1 VPHPTAELLAAGDP
15 LTHRARMSALAGHAR
30 RLAATGDLPAV
41 LAELAQGDSH
51 QRFLGLTM
59 AVIVGDQATVRA
71 GFTDPDRRLRAVAV
85 TAYLRS
91 GWADPDEVAA
101 LLHDAPADLR
111 RTAYRT
117 LRAAR
122 RADLADA
129 LIDPVRARFGDGE
142 AAVLLPAC
150 GPETVAR
157 LLPPLSYAV
166 GGGTGL
172 ARRHPAVLLDFAQ
185 AQLAARSRAAR
196 DTWWSE
202 WGRAVLH
209 TAQQHPTR
217 VFDLLERYG
226 PTTRLPGE
234 LTAYGVLAG
243 ADPARTLRLLT
254 APARAGWLRRQ
265 QLPSGLLYRLRDAD
279 LTDLTP
285 LGVRLRGTDHA
296 FARLLA
302 ALAPARRGELYDAVT
317 ADVDTADVL
326 LSEQLLT
333 VLPRHWQHRE
343 ARRILGLDRVRASE
357 DSTLTYT
364 AFLPWAEAESAL
376 VAAARRADATARGT
390 GYALL
395 LAAAGRSGDPAAVA
409 AAVEQL
415 RRLRNDQ
422 DPVRA
427 RAFTALS
434 QVVGLLAPATV
445 PALTDVVTQAVAAR
459 DTSPASLTAIGGL
472 AGQVLRRHTAD
483 PALVGWAMQTFDKLY
498 DGRQLPFLGR
508 LDQVLRRGQEHDL
521 FARIAPWIEG
531 AAARDR
537 YEPLFAVA
545 WSLGLRAWR
554 LPHLQRLLRRAIHP
568 GVVSSVFRR
577 AVTLWLADPATRADR
592 VGEVLAVD
600 ASTVEIHEVWQAI
613 CTRRTDLLDEVFT
626 TPPGKRTGK
635 FLSAGARWVPGPA
648 HRVARWLPRH
658 QQAYAD
664 LLASIAADRSMAK
677 HHRVRAI
684 SCAAPV
690 PGAGWAVVARH
701 LDAADV
707 TLAEAALAALA
718 WTDRPDEALPMLLR
732 HVDDDRAR
740 VAVYAA
746 GRTARL
752 VAPST
757 LVATLT
763 DVALGAGKVTS
774 RKQALRLLARYG
786 PPEAF
791 DVVSAAYRRVDQH
804 PDVRAAAV
812 AAARQRPDVPASWT
826 ILAGAAG
833 TVGAAGTPGTA
844 GIADAAGVADGANV
858 ADSPTLSRAEVSA
871 LLDAPPSTI
880 AEPDRPRYAALV
892 VAATGNPDPE
902 AARLAWAALPA
913 WARWAPD
920 LTGLTVAALTDLDD
934 PYRWASAMRVVTRLL
949 DEPVA
954 AAAADGSPSAADGS
968 PAAVD
973 RSPLV
978 VAVDA
983 LARLDRSDDRP
994 GDPAGDRP
1002 ARRRLDRLV
1011 DAAVRWCRDA
1021 DPDTDR
1027 AAVRAAA
1034 RTLVGFA
1041 DLIPQAARL
1050 LTHLVPL
1057 AAPTAPPI
1065 VAELAALADLV
1076 ADRPVLAGRLAE
1088 TLTDQ
1093 VRRAEGSWDPAV
1105 LTAVVGA
1112 LAERGDLAAGL
1123 FAVALVRAG
1132 DRYGWSPPWRSP
1144 LHRLRRHPVPDVRSA
1159 ALDIAMASG

>member
-1 VPHPTAELLAAGDP
+1 MPNPTAELLAALDP
-15 LTHRARMSALAGHAR
+15 LTHHAGTSALAGHTR
-30 RLAATGDLPAV
+30 RLAAAGHLPAV
-41 LAELAQGDSH
+41 LAELARGDAY

-71 GFTDPDRRLRAVAV
+71 GFVDPDRRLWAVAV

-129 LIDPVRARFGDGE
+129 LIDPVRVRFGDTE

-157 LLPPLSYAV
+157 LLPDLSYAV
-166 GGGTGL
+166 VSGVAL
-172 ARRHPAVLLDFAQ
+172 ARRHPTVLLDFAQ

-217 VFDLLERYG
+217 VFDLLERYA
-226 PTTRLPGE
+226 PTTCLPGAT
-234 LTAYGVLAG
+234 TAYGVLAG

-265 QLPSGLLYRLRDAD
+265 QLPSGLLDRLRDAD
-279 LTDLTP
+279 LADLTP

-317 ADVDTADVL
+317 ADVDTADLL

-333 VLPRHWQHRE
+333 VLPHRWQHRE
-343 ARRILGLDRVRASE
+343 ARRVLGLDRVRASE
-357 DSTLTYT
+357 ESTLTYT

-376 VAAARRADATARGT
+376 VAAARRPDATARGT

-395 LAAAGRSGDPAAVA
+395 LAAAGRSGDPAAVV

-434 QVVGLLAPATV
+434 QVVGLLTPATV

-459 DTSPASLTAIGGL
+459 DTSSASLTALGGL

-483 PALVGWAMQTFDKLY
+483 PALVGWAMQTFETLY

-521 FARIAPWIEG
+521 FTRIAPWIEG

-545 WSLGLRAWR
+545 WSLGRRAWR
-554 LPHLQRLLRRAIHP
+554 LPHLQRLLRRAIRP

-658 QQAYAD
+658 QRAYAD

-718 WTDRPDEALPMLLR
+718 WTDRPDEALPVLLR

-791 DVVSAAYRRVDQH
+791 DVVTAAYQREDQH

-812 AAARQRPDVPASWT
+812 AAARQRPDVPASWA

-833 TVGAAGTPGTA
+833 VGRPDSA
-844 GIADAAGVADGANV
+844 ADGS
-858 ADSPTLSRAEVSA
+858 DSPVSSRAEVSA

-892 VAATGNPDPE
+892 VAATSNPDPE
-902 AARLAWAALPA
+902 AARLAWMALPA
-913 WARWAPD
+913 WARWAPE

-934 PYRWASAMRVVTRLL
+934 PHRWASAMRVVTRLL
-949 DEPVA
+949 DEPAA

-968 PAAVD
+968 PPAVD

-1027 AAVRAAA
+1027 TAVRAAA

-1057 AAPTAPPI
+1057 AAPTAPPV

-1093 VRRAEGSWDPAV
+1093 VRRAESSWDPAV
-1105 LTAVVGA
+1105 LTAVVGT

-1159 ALDIAMASG
+1159 ALDLAMASG

>member
-1 VPHPTAELLAAGDP
+1 MPHSTAELLAALDP
-15 LTHRARMSALAGHAR
+15 LTHHARMSALAGHAR

-41 LAELAQGDSH
+41 LADLTGGDAH

-71 GFTDPDRRLRAVAV
+71 GFSDPDRRLRAVAV

-111 RTAYRT
+111 RAAYRT

-150 GPETVAR
+150 GADTVAR
-157 LLPPLSYAV
+157 LLPELSYAV
-166 GGGTGL
+166 VNGAAL
-172 ARRHPAVLLDFAQ
+172 ARRHPTVLLDFAQ
-185 AQLAARSRAAR
+185 TQLAARSRAAR

-209 TAQQHPTR
+209 TAQRHPTR
-217 VFDLLERYG
+217 VFDLLERYA
-226 PTTRLPGE
+226 PTTSLPGAT
-234 LTAYGVLAG
+234 TAYGVLTG

-279 LTDLTP
+279 LTDLVP
-285 LGVRLRGTDHA
+285 LGVRLRGTDRA

-343 ARRILGLDRVRASE
+343 VRRILDLDRVRASE
-357 DSTLTYT
+357 DWTLTYT

-409 AAVEQL
+409 AVVEQL

-434 QVVGLLAPATV
+434 QVVGLLTPATV

-459 DTSPASLTAIGGL
+459 DTSSASLTAIGGL
-472 AGQVLRRHTAD
+472 AGQVLRRHAAD
-483 PALVGWAMQTFDKLY
+483 PALVGWAMQTFDTLY
-498 DGRQLPFLGR
+498 DGQQLPFLGR
-508 LDQVLRRGQEHDL
+508 LDQVLRRGQERDL
-521 FARIAPWIEG
+521 FDRIAPWIEG

-537 YEPLFAVA
+537 FEPLFAVA
-545 WSLGLRAWR
+545 WSLGRRAWR

-568 GVVSSVFRR
+568 GVVSAVFRR
-577 AVTLWLADPATRADR
+577 AVTLWLADPTTRADR

-600 ASTVEIHEVWQAI
+600 VSTVEIHEVWQAI

-690 PGAGWAVVARH
+690 PGAGWAVVARY

-718 WTDRPDEALPMLLR
+718 WTDRPDEALPVLLR

-757 LVATLT
+757 LVAMLT

-774 RKQALRLLARYG
+774 RKQALRLLARFG

-791 DVVSAAYRRVDQH
+791 DVVTAAYQRVDQH

-812 AAARQRPDVPASWT
+812 AAARQRPDVPASWA

-833 TVGAAGTPGTA
+833 VGRPDSAAP
-844 GIADAAGVADGANV
+844 
-858 ADSPTLSRAEVSA
+858 SRAEVSA

-892 VAATGNPDPE
+892 VAAASNPDPE

-913 WARWAPD
+913 WARWAPE
-920 LTGLTVAALTDLDD
+920 LTELTVAALTDLDD
-934 PYRWASAMRVVTRLL
+934 PHRWASAMRVVIRLL
-949 DEPVA
+949 DESA
-954 AAAADGSPSAADGS
+954 AAVAVAADGSP
-968 PAAVD
+968 PAVD

-978 VAVDA
+978 AAVAA
-983 LARLDRSDDRP
+983 LARLDRADDRP
-994 GDPAGDRP
+994 GDPAWDRP
-1002 ARRRLDRLV
+1002 AHRRLDRVV

-1021 DPDTDR
+1021 DPETDR
-1027 AAVRAAA
+1027 TAVRAAA
-1034 RTLVGFA
+1034 RTLAGFA
-1041 DLIPQAARL
+1041 DLTPQAARL

-1057 AAPTAPPI
+1057 AAPTATP
-1065 VAELAALADLV
+1065 VAAELTALADLV

-1093 VRRAEGSWDPAV
+1093 VRRAEGSWEPAV
-1105 LTAVVGA
+1105 LVAVVGA
-1112 LAERGDLAAGL
+1112 LAERGDLAGGL

>member
-1 VPHPTAELLAAGDP
+1 MPHPTAELLAALDP

-30 RLAATGDLPAV
+30 RLAAAGNLPAV
-41 LAELAQGDSH
+41 LAELARGDAH

-59 AVIVGDQATVRA
+59 AVIVDDRATVRA
-71 GFTDPDRRLRAVAV
+71 GFVDPDRRLRAVAV

-91 GWADPDEVAA
+91 SWADPAEVAA

-129 LIDPVRARFGDGE
+129 LIDPVRARYGDGE

-150 GPETVAR
+150 GADTVAR
-157 LLPPLSYAV
+157 LLPELSYAIAN
-166 GGGTGL
+166 GTAL
-172 ARRHPAVLLDFAQ
+172 ARRHPTVLLDFAQ
-185 AQLAARSRAAR
+185 TQLAARSGAAR
-196 DTWWSE
+196 DDWWHD
-202 WGRAVLH
+202 WDDAVLH
-209 TAQQHPTR
+209 TAQRHPTR
-217 VFDLLERYG
+217 VFDLLERYA
-226 PTTRLPGE
+226 PTTSLPGAT
-234 LTAYGVLAG
+234 TAYGVLAG

-254 APARAGWLRRQ
+254 APARAGWLRGRP
-265 QLPSGLLYRLRDAD
+265 LPSGLLYRLRDAD
-279 LTDLTP
+279 LTDLVP
-285 LGVRLRGTDHA
+285 LGVRLRGTDRA

-343 ARRILGLDRVRASE
+343 VRRILDLDRVRASE
-357 DSTLTYT
+357 DWTLTYT
-364 AFLPWAEAESAL
+364 AFLPWAVAESAL
-376 VAAARRADATARGT
+376 VTAARRADATARGT

-395 LAAAGRSGDPAAVA
+395 LDAAGRSGDPAAVV

-434 QVVGLLAPATV
+434 QVVGLLTPAIV

-459 DTSPASLTAIGGL
+459 DTSSASLTAIGGL
-472 AGQVLRRHTAD
+472 AGQVLRRHVAD
-483 PALVGWAMQTFDKLY
+483 PALVGWALQTFDTLY

-521 FARIAPWIEG
+521 FTRIAPWIEG

-545 WSLGLRAWR
+545 WSLGRRAWR

-600 ASTVEIHEVWQAI
+600 ASTVEVHEVWQAI

-684 SCAAPV
+684 SSAAPV
-690 PGAGWAVVARH
+690 PGAGRAVVTRY

-718 WTDRPDEALPMLLR
+718 WTDRPDEALPVLLR

-763 DVALGAGKVTS
+763 DVALGTGKVTS

-812 AAARQRPDVPASWT
+812 AAARQRPDVPASWA

-833 TVGAAGTPGTA
+833 VGRPDSAAP
-844 GIADAAGVADGANV
+844 
-858 ADSPTLSRAEVSA
+858 SRGEVSA
-871 LLDAPPSTI
+871 LLDAAPSTI
-880 AEPDRPRYAALV
+880 AESDRPRYAALV

-902 AARLAWAALPA
+902 AARLAWVALPV

-920 LTGLTVAALTDLDD
+920 LTGLTVTALTDLDD
-934 PYRWASAMRVVTRLL
+934 PYRWASAMQVVIRLL
-949 DEPVA
+949 DGA
-954 AAAADGSPSAADGS
+954 TAAADGSPQAG
-968 PAAVD
+968 D

-978 VAVDA
+978 VAVAA
-983 LARLDRSDDRP
+983 LARLDRVDDRP

-1002 ARRRLDRLV
+1002 ARRRLDRIV
-1011 DAAVRWCRDA
+1011 DAAARWCRDA
-1021 DPDTDR
+1021 DPQTDR
-1027 AAVRAAA
+1027 TAVRAAA
-1034 RTLVGFA
+1034 RTLAGFA
-1041 DLIPQAARL
+1041 DLTPQTARL
-1050 LTHLVPL
+1050 LAHLVPL
-1057 AAPTAPPI
+1057 AAPTATPV

-1093 VRRAEGSWDPAV
+1093 VRRAEGSWEPAV

-1112 LAERGDLAAGL
+1112 LADRGDLAGGL

-1132 DRYGWSPPWRSP
+1132 DRYGWSTPWRSP
-1144 LHRLRRHPVPDVRSA
+1144 LHRLRRHPEPDVRSA
-1159 ALDIAMASG
+1159 ALDIAMVGRLS

>member
-1 VPHPTAELLAAGDP
+1 MPHYTAELLAALDP
-15 LTHRARMSALAGHAR
+15 LTHQARMSALAGHAR
-30 RLAATGDLPAV
+30 TLAAAGHLPAV
-41 LAELAQGDSH
+41 LAELAAGDSH

-59 AVIVGDQATVRA
+59 AVIVGDQATVCA
-71 GFTDPDRRLRAVAV
+71 GFADPDRRLRAVAV
-85 TAYLRS
+85 TAYLRC
-91 GWADPDEVAA
+91 GWADADEVAA

-150 GPETVAR
+150 GPDTVAR
-157 LLPPLSYAV
+157 LLPQLSYAV
-166 GGGTGL
+166 AGGTAF
-172 ARRHPAVLLDFAQ
+172 ARRHPTVLLDFADT
-185 AQLAARSRAAR
+185 QLAGRSGVARE
-196 DTWWSE
+196 DWWSE

-209 TAQQHPTR
+209 TAQRHPTR
-217 VFDLLERYG
+217 VFDLLERYA
-226 PTTRLPGE
+226 PTTSLPGAT
-234 LTAYGVLAG
+234 TAYGVLAG
-243 ADPARTLRLLT
+243 AGPTRTLRLLT

-265 QLPSGLLYRLRDAD
+265 QLPSGLLDRLRDAD
-279 LTDLTP
+279 LADLTP

-317 ADVDTADVL
+317 ADVDTADLL

-333 VLPRHWQHRE
+333 VLPHRWQHRE
-343 ARRILGLDRVRASE
+343 ARRVLGLDRVRASE
-357 DSTLTYT
+357 ESTLTYT

-376 VAAARRADATARGT
+376 VAAARRPDATARGT

-395 LAAAGRSGDPAAVA
+395 LAAAGRSGDPAAVV

-434 QVVGLLAPATV
+434 QVVGLLTPATV

-459 DTSPASLTAIGGL
+459 DTSSASLTAIGGL
-472 AGQVLRRHTAD
+472 AGQVLRRHVAD
-483 PALVGWAMQTFDKLY
+483 PALVGWALQTFDSLY
-498 DGRQLPFLGR
+498 DGRQVTFLGR

-521 FARIAPWIEG
+521 FTRIAPWIEG

-537 YEPLFAVA
+537 FEPLFVVA
-545 WSLGLRAWR
+545 WSLGRRAWR
-554 LPHLQRLLRRAIHP
+554 LPHLQRLLRQAIRP

-600 ASTVEIHEVWQAI
+600 ASTVEIAEVWQTI
-613 CTRRTDLLDEVFT
+613 CARRTDLLDEVFT
-626 TPPGKRTGK
+626 TPARKRAGK
-635 FLSAGARWVPGPA
+635 FLSAGAGWVPGPA
-648 HRVARWLPRH
+648 HRVDRWLPRH
-658 QQAYAD
+658 QRAYAD
-664 LLASIAADRSMAK
+664 LLASIVADRRMAK

-684 SCAAPV
+684 SAAAPV
-690 PGAGWAVVARH
+690 PGAGWAVVTRY

-718 WTDRPDEALPMLLR
+718 WTDRPDEALPVLLR

-746 GRTARL
+746 SRTARL

-763 DVALGAGKVTS
+763 DVALGSGKVTS
-774 RKQALRLLARYG
+774 RKQALRLLARFG

-791 DVVSAAYRRVDQH
+791 DVVTAAYRRVDQH

-812 AAARQRPDVPASWT
+812 AAARQRPDVPASWA
-826 ILAGAAG
+826 ILTGAAG
-833 TVGAAGTPGTA
+833 T
-844 GIADAAGVADGANV
+844 ADV
-858 ADSPTLSRAEVSA
+858 ADSPTPSRAEVTA

-913 WARWAPD
+913 WARWAPE

-949 DEPVA
+949 DEPA
-954 AAAADGSPSAADGS
+954 AATADGP
-968 PAAVD
+968 PPAVD

-1011 DAAVRWCRDA
+1011 DAAVRWCHDA
-1021 DPDTDR
+1021 DPETDR

-1041 DLIPQAARL
+1041 DLTPQAARL
-1050 LTHLVPL
+1050 LAHLVPL
-1057 AAPTAPPI
+1057 AAPTAPPV

-1093 VRRAEGSWDPAV
+1093 VRRVEGGWDPAV
-1105 LTAVVGA
+1105 LTAAVGA
-1112 LAERGDLAAGL
+1112 IAERGDLAAGL

-1132 DRYGWSPPWRSP
+1132 DRYGWSPPWRSL
-1144 LHRLRRHPVPDVRSA
+1144 LHRLRCHPVPDVRSA
-1159 ALDIAMASG
+1159 ALDIAMGGRLT

>member
-1 VPHPTAELLAAGDP
+1 MPHPTTELLAALEP
-15 LTHRARMSALAGHAR
+15 LAHRARMSALAGHAR
-30 RLAATGDLPAV
+30 RLAAAGQLPAV
-41 LAELAQGDSH
+41 LTDLARGDAY

-71 GFTDPDRRLRAVAV
+71 GFTDPDRRLRAIAVA
-85 TAYLRS
+85 AYLRS
-91 GWADPDEVAA
+91 SWADPDEVAA
-101 LLHDAPADLR
+101 LLHDAPSDLR
-111 RTAYRT
+111 RMAYRT

-122 RADLADA
+122 RATRRAELADLADA
-129 LIDPVRARFGDGE
+129 LIEAVRARFGDTE

-150 GPETVAR
+150 GPDTVAR
-157 LLPPLSYAV
+157 LLPDLSYAIA
-166 GGGTGL
+166 GGTKL
-172 ARRHPAVLLDFAQ
+172 ARRHPTVLLDFAQ
-185 AQLAARSRAAR
+185 TQLAARSGAVR
-196 DTWWSE
+196 DDWWRD
-202 WGRAVLH
+202 WGDAVLH
-209 TAQQHPTR
+209 TAQRHPSR
-217 VFDLLERYG
+217 VFDLLERYA
-226 PTTRLPGE
+226 PTTRLPGTT
-234 LTAYGVLAG
+234 TAYGVLA
-243 ADPARTLRLLT
+243 AVDPVRTLRLLT
-254 APARAGWLRRQ
+254 APARAGWLRGQR
-265 QLPSGLLYRLRDAD
+265 LPAAVLDRLRDVA
-279 LTDLTP
+279 LADLTP
-285 LGVRLRGTDHA
+285 LGVRLRGIDHA
-296 FARLLA
+296 FARLLD

-326 LSEQLLT
+326 LSVELLT
-333 VLPRHWQHRE
+333 VLPRRWQHRE
-343 ARRILGLDRVRASE
+343 ARRILRLDRVRASE
-357 DSTLTYT
+357 DLTLTYT
-364 AFLPWAEAESAL
+364 AFLPWAEADSAL

-395 LAAAGRSGDPAAVA
+395 LAAAGRSADPAAVV

-434 QVVGLLAPATV
+434 QVVGLLTPATV

-459 DTSPASLTAIGGL
+459 DTSSASLTAIGGL
-472 AGQVLRRHTAD
+472 AGQVLRRHVAD
-483 PALVGWAMQTFDKLY
+483 PALVGWAMRTFDTLY

-508 LDQVLRRGQEHDL
+508 LDHVLRRGQEHDL
-521 FARIAPWIEG
+521 FDRIAPWIEG

-545 WSLGLRAWR
+545 WSLGRRAWR
-554 LPHLQRLLRRAIHP
+554 LPHLQRLLRKAIRP

-626 TPPGKRTGK
+626 TPADQRAGK

-664 LLASIAADRSMAK
+664 LLASIAADRSMAT

-684 SCAAPV
+684 SSAAPV
-690 PGAGWAVVARH
+690 SGAGRAVVTRY

-718 WTDRPDEALPMLLR
+718 WTDRPDEALPVLLR

-786 PPEAF
+786 PPEAL
-791 DVVSAAYRRVDQH
+791 DIVTEAYQRVDQH

-812 AAARQRPDVPASWT
+812 AAARQRPDVPASWA
-826 ILAGAAG
+826 ILAGAAAG
-833 TVGAAGTPGTA
+833 GGRPDAAAGRT
-844 GIADAAGVADGANV
+844 
-858 ADSPTLSRAEVSA
+858 DSEVPSRAEVSA

-880 AEPDRPRYAALV
+880 AEPDRPRYATLV

-949 DEPVA
+949 DEPAPAPAAVA
-954 AAAADGSPSAADGS
+954 AATTE
-968 PAAVD
+968 
-973 RSPLV
+973 SPLV
-978 VAVDA
+978 VAVEA
-983 LARLDRSDDRP
+983 LARLDRTDDRP
-994 GDPAGDRP
+994 GDPAWDRP
-1002 ARRRLDRLV
+1002 ARRRLDRVV
-1011 DAAVRWCRDA
+1011 DAAVGWCRDT
-1021 DPDTDR
+1021 DPDTGR
-1027 AAVRAAA
+1027 TAVRAAA

-1041 DLIPQAARL
+1041 DLTPQGARL
-1050 LTHLVPL
+1050 LAHLVPL
-1057 AAPTAPPI
+1057 AAPTATPI
-1065 VAELAALADLV
+1065 VAELTALADLV
-1076 ADRPVLAGRLAE
+1076 ADRPVLAGRLAK
-1088 TLTDQ
+1088 TLTDE
-1093 VRRAEGSWDPAV
+1093 VRRADGRWEPAV
-1105 LTAVVGA
+1105 LTAVAGA
-1112 LAERGDLAAGL
+1112 LAERDDLAAGL

-1132 DRYGWSPPWRSP
+1132 VRYGWSPSWRSP

-1159 ALDIAMASG
+1159 ALDITMAAG

>member
-1 VPHPTAELLAAGDP
+1 MPNPTAELLAALDP
-15 LTHRARMSALAGHAR
+15 LTHHARTSALAGHTR
-30 RLAATGDLPAV
+30 RLAAAGHLPAV
-41 LAELAQGDSH
+41 LAELARGDAY

-71 GFTDPDRRLRAVAV
+71 GFVDPDRRLWAVAV

-129 LIDPVRARFGDGE
+129 LIDPVRVRFGDTE

-157 LLPPLSYAV
+157 LLPDLSYAV
-166 GGGTGL
+166 VSGVAL
-172 ARRHPAVLLDFAQ
+172 ARRHPTVLLDFAQ

-217 VFDLLERYG
+217 VFDLLERYA
-226 PTTRLPGE
+226 PTTSLPGAT
-234 LTAYGVLAG
+234 TAYGVLAG

-265 QLPSGLLYRLRDAD
+265 QLPSGLLDRLRDAD
-279 LTDLTP
+279 LADLVP

-296 FARLLA
+296 FVRLLA

-317 ADVDTADVL
+317 ADVDTADLL

-333 VLPRHWQHRE
+333 VLPRRWQHRE
-343 ARRILGLDRVRASE
+343 ARRILDLDRVRASE

-364 AFLPWAEAESAL
+364 AFLPWAEAEPAL

-390 GYALL
+390 GYTLL
-395 LAAAGRSGDPAAVA
+395 LTAAGRSGDPAAVV

-434 QVVGLLAPATV
+434 QVAGLLTPATV

-459 DTSPASLTAIGGL
+459 DTSSASLTALGGL

-483 PALVGWAMQTFDKLY
+483 PALVGWAMQTFETLY

-521 FARIAPWIEG
+521 FTRIAPWIEG

-545 WSLGLRAWR
+545 WSLGRRAWR
-554 LPHLQRLLRRAIHP
+554 LPHLQRLLRRAIRP

-613 CTRRTDLLDEVFT
+613 CARRTDLFDEVFT
-626 TPPGKRTGK
+626 TPPRKRTGK

-658 QQAYAD
+658 QRAYAD

-718 WTDRPDEALPMLLR
+718 WTDRPDEALPVLLR

-757 LVATLT
+757 LVATRT

-774 RKQALRLLARYG
+774 RKQALRLLARFG

-791 DVVSAAYRRVDQH
+791 DVVTAAYQREDQH

-812 AAARQRPDVPASWT
+812 AAARQRPDVPASWA

-833 TVGAAGTPGTA
+833 VGRP
-844 GIADAAGVADGANV
+844 
-858 ADSPTLSRAEVSA
+858 DSPVSSRAEVSA

-892 VAATGNPDPE
+892 VAATSNPDPE
-902 AARLAWAALPA
+902 AARLAWMALPA
-913 WARWAPD
+913 WARWAPE

-934 PYRWASAMRVVTRLL
+934 PHRWASAMRVVTRLL
-949 DEPVA
+949 DEPA
-954 AAAADGSPSAADGS
+954 AAAVADGSPSAADGS
-968 PAAVD
+968 PPAVD

-1027 AAVRAAA
+1027 TAVRAAA

-1057 AAPTAPPI
+1057 AAPTAPPV

-1105 LTAVVGA
+1105 LTAVVGT

-1159 ALDIAMASG
+1159 ALDLAMASG

>member
-1 VPHPTAELLAAGDP
+1 MPHPTAELLAAGDP

-30 RLAATGDLPAV
+30 RLAATADLPAV
-41 LAELAQGDSH
+41 LAELAAGDSH

-71 GFTDPDRRLRAVAV
+71 GFADPDRRLRAVAV

-91 GWADPDEVAA
+91 GWADPDEAAA

-129 LIDPVRARFGDGE
+129 LIDPVRARFGDTE

-157 LLPPLSYAV
+157 LLPPLSYTVA
-166 GGGTGL
+166 GGAGL
-172 ARRHPAVLLDFAQ
+172 ARRHPTVLLDFADT
-185 AQLAARSRAAR
+185 QLAGRSGVARE
-196 DTWWSE
+196 DWWSE

-217 VFDLLERYG
+217 VFDLLERYA

-243 ADPARTLRLLT
+243 ADPTRTLRLLT

-265 QLPSGLLYRLRDAD
+265 PLPSGLLYRLRDAD
-279 LTDLTP
+279 LADLTP
-285 LGVRLRGTDHA
+285 LGVRLRGTDHT

-317 ADVDTADVL
+317 ADVDTTELL
-326 LSEQLLT
+326 LSEQLLA
-333 VLPRHWQHRE
+333 VLPRRCRHRE
-343 ARRILGLDRVRASE
+343 ARRMLHIDRVRASE

-364 AFLPWAEAESAL
+364 AFLPWAEAESTL

-390 GYALL
+390 GYTLL
-395 LAAAGRSGDPAAVA
+395 LAAAGRSGDPAAVV

-434 QVVGLLAPATV
+434 QVVGLLTPATV

-483 PALVGWAMQTFDKLY
+483 PALVGWAMQTFETLY

-521 FARIAPWIEG
+521 FTRIAPWIEG
-531 AAARDR
+531 AATRDR

-545 WSLGLRAWR
+545 WSLGRRAWR
-554 LPHLQRLLRRAIHP
+554 LPHLQRLLRKAIHP

-600 ASTVEIHEVWQAI
+600 ASTVEIHEVWQTI
-613 CTRRTDLLDEVFT
+613 CARRTDLLDEVFT
-626 TPPGKRTGK
+626 TPPGKRAGK
-635 FLSAGARWVPGPA
+635 FLSAGAGWVPGPA
-648 HRVARWLPRH
+648 HRVDRWLPRH
-658 QQAYAD
+658 QRAYAD
-664 LLASIAADRSMAK
+664 LLMSIAADRSMAR

-690 PGAGWAVVARH
+690 PGAGWAVVARY

-718 WTDRPDEALPMLLR
+718 WTDRPDEALPVLLR

-740 VAVYAA
+740 VAVYVA

-791 DVVSAAYRRVDQH
+791 DVVTAAYRRVDQH

-833 TVGAAGTPGTA
+833 T
-844 GIADAAGVADGANV
+844 ADAAGTAGRAGG
-858 ADSPTLSRAEVSA
+858 ADSPRPSRAEVTA

-902 AARLAWAALPA
+902 AARLAWMALPA
-913 WARWAPD
+913 WARWVPE

-949 DEPVA
+949 DEP
-954 AAAADGSPSAADGS
+954 AAAADGSLSAADGS
-968 PAAVD
+968 PPAVD

-983 LARLDRSDDRP
+983 LARLDRADDRP

-1041 DLIPQAARL
+1041 DLTPQAARL
-1050 LTHLVPL
+1050 LAHLVPL
-1057 AAPTAPPI
+1057 AAPTATPV

-1088 TLTDQ
+1088 TLADE
-1093 VRRAEGSWDPAV
+1093 VRRADGRWDPAV
-1105 LTAVVGA
+1105 LTTVAGA
-1112 LAERGDLAAGL
+1112 LADRGDLAAGL

-1132 DRYGWSPPWRSP
+1132 DRYGWSPPWRSS

>member
-1 VPHPTAELLAAGDP
+1 MPHPTAELLAALDP

-30 RLAATGDLPAV
+30 RLAATADLPAV
-41 LAELAQGDSH
+41 LAELAAGDAH

-59 AVIVGDQATVRA
+59 AVIVGDQTTVRA
-71 GFTDPDRRLRAVAV
+71 GFTDPDRRLRAVAA

-91 GWADPDEVAA
+91 GWADPAEAAA

-129 LIDPVRARFGDGE
+129 LIDPVRARYGDGE

-157 LLPPLSYAV
+157 LLPPLSYTV
-166 GGGTGL
+166 GGGTAL
-172 ARRHPAVLLDFAQ
+172 ARRHPTVLLDFAQ
-185 AQLAARSRAAR
+185 AQLAVRSRAAR

-217 VFDLLERYG
+217 VFDLLERYA
-226 PTTRLPGE
+226 PTTSLPGAT
-234 LTAYGVLAG
+234 TAYGVLAG

-434 QVVGLLAPATV
+434 QVVGLLTPATV
-445 PALTDVVTQAVAAR
+445 PALTDIVTQAVAAR
-459 DTSPASLTAIGGL
+459 DTSSASLTAIGGL
-472 AGQVLRRHTAD
+472 AGQVLRRHAAD
-483 PALVGWAMQTFDKLY
+483 PALVGWAMQTFDTLY

-531 AAARDR
+531 AAARNR
-537 YEPLFAVA
+537 FEPLFAVA
-545 WSLGLRAWR
+545 WSLGRRAWR
-554 LPHLQRLLRRAIHP
+554 LPHLQRLLRRAIDP

-592 VGEVLAVD
+592 VGEVLTVD

-626 TPPGKRTGK
+626 TPPGKRAGK
-635 FLSAGARWVPGPA
+635 FLSAGAGWVPGTA
-648 HRVARWLPRH
+648 HQIHRWLPRH
-658 QQAYAD
+658 QRAYAD

-684 SCAAPV
+684 SCAALV

-718 WTDRPDEALPMLLR
+718 WTDRPDEALPALLR

-763 DVALGAGKVTS
+763 DVALSVGKVTS

-791 DVVSAAYRRVDQH
+791 DVVTAAYQRVDQH

-812 AAARQRPDVPASWT
+812 AAARQRPDVPASWA

-833 TVGAAGTPGTA
+833 VGRPDSA
-844 GIADAAGVADGANV
+844 ADGS
-858 ADSPTLSRAEVSA
+858 DSPAPSRAEVSA

-902 AARLAWAALPA
+902 AARLAWMALPA
-913 WARWAPD
+913 WARWAPE

-949 DEPVA
+949 DEPAA

-968 PAAVD
+968 PPAVD

-1021 DPDTDR
+1021 DPETDR
-1027 AAVRAAA
+1027 TAVRAAA
-1034 RTLVGFA
+1034 RTLAGFA
-1041 DLIPQAARL
+1041 DLTPQAARL

-1057 AAPTAPPI
+1057 AAPTAPPV

-1105 LTAVVGA
+1105 LTAVVGT

-1159 ALDIAMASG
+1159 ALDLAMASG

>member
-1 VPHPTAELLAAGDP
+1 MPHPTAELLAALDP
-15 LTHRARMSALAGHAR
+15 LTHHARTTALAGHAR
-30 RLAATGDLPAV
+30 RLAAAGHLPAV
-41 LAELAQGDSH
+41 LAELARGDAY

-59 AVIVGDQATVRA
+59 AVIVDDRAAVRV

-91 GWADPDEVAA
+91 GWADPAEVVA
-101 LLHDAPADLR
+101 LLHDAPSDLR

-117 LRAAR
+117 LRATR

-129 LIDPVRARFGDGE
+129 LIDPVRARYGDGE

-157 LLPPLSYAV
+157 LLPQLSYTVAN
-166 GGGTGL
+166 GAAL
-172 ARRHPAVLLDFAQ
+172 ARRHATVLLDFADT
-185 AQLAARSRAAR
+185 QLAGRSGVAR
-196 DTWWSE
+196 DDWWRD
-202 WGRAVLH
+202 WDDAVLH

-217 VFDLLERYG
+217 VFDLLERYA

-254 APARAGWLRRQ
+254 APARAGWLRGRT
-265 QLPSGLLYRLRDAD
+265 LPSGLLYRLRDAD
-279 LTDLTP
+279 LADLTP
-285 LGVRLRGTDHA
+285 LGVRLHGTDHA
-296 FARLLA
+296 SARLLA

-317 ADVDTADVL
+317 VDVDTADRL
-326 LSEQLLT
+326 LSVELLT
-333 VLPRHWQHRE
+333 VLPRRWQHRE
-343 ARRILGLDRVRASE
+343 ARRMLRLDRVRASE
-357 DSTLTYT
+357 DLTLTYT
-364 AFLPWAEAESAL
+364 AFLPWAEAEPAL

-390 GYALL
+390 GYTLL
-395 LAAAGRSGDPAAVA
+395 LDAAGRNGDPAAVA

-427 RAFTALS
+427 RALTALS
-434 QVVGLLAPATV
+434 QVVGLLTPATV
-445 PALTDVVTQAVAAR
+445 PALTDVVTEAVAAR
-459 DTSPASLTAIGGL
+459 DTSQASLTAIGDV
-472 AGQVLRRHTAD
+472 AGQVLRRHAAD
-483 PALVGWAMQTFDKLY
+483 PALVGWAMQTFDTLY

-508 LDQVLRRGQEHDL
+508 LDQVLRRGQERDL
-521 FARIAPWIEG
+521 FARIARWIEG

-545 WSLGLRAWR
+545 WSLGRRAWR

-568 GVVSSVFRR
+568 GVVSAVFRR
-577 AVTLWLADPATRADR
+577 AVTLWLADPTTRADR

-613 CTRRTDLLDEVFT
+613 CARRTDLLDEVFT
-626 TPPGKRTGK
+626 TPADQRTGK

-684 SCAAPV
+684 SSAAPV
-690 PGAGWAVVARH
+690 PGAGWAVVTRH

-707 TLAEAALAALA
+707 TIAEAALAALA
-718 WTDRPDEALPMLLR
+718 WTDRPDEALPVLLR

-763 DVALGAGKVTS
+763 DVALGTGKVTS

-791 DVVSAAYRRVDQH
+791 DVVTAAYRRVDQH

-812 AAARQRPDVPASWT
+812 AAARQRPDVPASWA
-826 ILAGAAG
+826 ILAS
-833 TVGAAGTPGTA
+833 
-844 GIADAAGVADGANV
+844 AAGVAGRAGV
-858 ADSPTLSRAEVSA
+858 AGGADSPAPSRAEVAA

-902 AARLAWAALPA
+902 AARLAWVALPV

-934 PYRWASAMRVVTRLL
+934 PYRWASAMQVVIRLL
-949 DEPVA
+949 DEPTA
-954 AAAADGSPSAADGS
+954 AADGS
-968 PAAVD
+968 PAAADGSPPVID
-973 RSPLV
+973 RPPLV
-978 VAVDA
+978 VAVAA
-983 LARLDRSDDRP
+983 LARLDRADDRP
-994 GDPAGDRP
+994 GDPARDRP
-1002 ARRRLDRLV
+1002 ARRRLDRIV
-1011 DAAVRWCRDA
+1011 DAATRWCRDA
-1021 DPDTDR
+1021 DPQTDR
-1027 AAVRAAA
+1027 TAVRAAA
-1034 RTLVGFA
+1034 RTLAGFA
-1041 DLIPQAARL
+1041 DLTPQAARL
-1050 LTHLVPL
+1050 FAHLVPL
-1057 AAPTAPPI
+1057 AAPTAPPV

-1093 VRRAEGSWDPAV
+1093 VRRAEGSWEPAV
-1105 LTAVVGA
+1105 LTGVVGA
-1112 LAERGDLAAGL
+1112 LADRDDLAAGL
-1123 FAVALVRAG
+1123 FAVAVARAG
-1132 DRYGWSPPWRSP
+1132 HRYGWSPPWRSL

-1159 ALDIAMASG
+1159 AFDMAMVGR